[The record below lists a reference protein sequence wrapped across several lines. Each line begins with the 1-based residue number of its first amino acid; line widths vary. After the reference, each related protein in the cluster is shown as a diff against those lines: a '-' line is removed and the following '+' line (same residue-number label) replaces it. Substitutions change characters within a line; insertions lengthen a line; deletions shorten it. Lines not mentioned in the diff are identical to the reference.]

1 MNSACGK
8 IKVSKDGKYIVT
20 SGVYP
25 PIIKTFE
32 VSQYSLKFERHLT
45 SEIVQFQVFILLYN
59 SYYLMIIQKLHYLKM
74 IDH

>member
-45 SEIVQFQVFILLYN
+45 SEIVQFQVFILYN
-59 SYYLMIIQKLHYLKM
+59 SYYLMIIQK
-74 IDH
+74 